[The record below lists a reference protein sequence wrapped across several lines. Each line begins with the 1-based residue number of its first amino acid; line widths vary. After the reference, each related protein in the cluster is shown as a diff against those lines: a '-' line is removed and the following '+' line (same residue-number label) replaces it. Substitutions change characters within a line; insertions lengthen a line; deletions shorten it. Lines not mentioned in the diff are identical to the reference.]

1 MFKGLDVQ
9 LEDPLCVAARVDG
22 FMKFM
27 KQKFTEDE
35 KKQKFSFKT
44 YCDSIL
50 GNFPPV
56 EQGEPQ
62 PSLQFKQL
70 LKTSEDQGVAR
81 NLLATLMLVSNSGCA
96 FERLF

>member
-1 MFKGLDVQ
+1 MQ

-50 GNFPPV
+50 ANFPPA
-56 EQGEPQ
+56 EQGEVQ
-62 PSLQFKQL
+62 QNLQFKEL
-70 LKTSEDQGVAR
+70 LNNSEDQGVAR
-81 NLLATLMLVSNSGCA
+81 QLLATMMLVSTFCCL
-96 FERLF
+96 RL

>member
-1 MFKGLDVQ
+1 
-9 LEDPLCVAARVDG
+9 LCVAARVDS

-27 KQKFTEDE
+27 KQKFMEDE

-56 EQGEPQ
+56 EQEEPQ
-62 PSLQFKQL
+62 PSLHFKQL
-70 LKTSEDQGVAR
+70 LKNSEDQGVAR
-81 NLLATLMLVSNSGCA
+81 QLLATLMLVSKFVCP
-96 FERLF
+96 